1 MELGNGFVQENSPKM
16 EDDPDVWID
25 FMESLLDEIEPK
37 GMRESNESDS
47 GIRTKQGTYQV
58 PGLSI
63 TQK

>member
-1 MELGNGFVQENSPKM
+1 M
-16 EDDPDVWID
+16 EDDPDVWIE